1 MNYPLQLSFKHL
13 ALARQIS
20 VRDAGGQIVFYVKQK
35 AFKLKESVNVFAD
48 AEQTRLLYTINA
60 NKILDF
66 SARYQIND
74 SRGGVVGAVARRGM
88 KSLWRAHYEIYEG
101 NNLTLTIREANPWTK
116 VLDSLVGE
124 VPIVGMFTGYMFHP
138 SYVVERVRDGAL
150 VMRLVKLPAFLEGK
164 FSVEKHAELDQRG
177 EVLALLSLLMM
188 VLLERRRG

>member
-13 ALARQIS
+13 ALTRQIS
-20 VRDAGGQIVFYVKQK
+20 VRDAGGNLVFYVKQK
-35 AFKLKESVNVFAD
+35 AFKLRESVNVFAD
-48 AEQTRLLYTINA
+48 AEQTRLLYTISA

-74 SRGGVVGAVARRGM
+74 SQGQAVGAVARRGM
-88 KSLWRAHYEIYEG
+88 KSLWRAHYEIYDG
-101 NNLTLTIREANPWTK
+101 DRLTLTIREANPWTK
-116 VLDSLVGE
+116 VLDSLLGE
-124 VPIVGMFTGYMFHP
+124 VPVVGMFTGYLFHP
-138 SYVVERVRDGAL
+138 AYVVERAGGAA

-164 FSVEKHAELDQRG
+164 FSVEKYAEVDSRE